1 VGFSGTEERS
11 KLVAAAPDTMLAV
24 ARLLTGLLM
33 LAASVAA
40 WAGLAWLI
48 LNVPPSRAFA
58 PQAAYVFAFAALT
71 STAALLAWLVLR
83 PRSPAT
89 SVAHAMVLA
98 VIVTFGLWLQSLRV
112 LTPTVALLLVGLY
125 AFLELAI
132 LFGTRGSVE
141 LSPNPSPRR

>member
-1 VGFSGTEERS
+1 
-11 KLVAAAPDTMLAV
+11 V

-33 LAASVAA
+33 LGASVAA
-40 WAGLAWLI
+40 WGGLAWLI
-48 LNVPPSRAFA
+48 LNVPPSRPFA

-71 STAALLAWLVLR
+71 STAALLAWLVLW

-89 SVAHAMVLA
+89 SIAHAMVLA

-112 LTPTVALLLVGLY
+112 LTPTITLLLVGLY
-125 AFLELAI
+125 ALLELAI

-141 LSPNPSPRR
+141 FSPTPNPPPRR